1 MAKNDSMVE
10 SCGRICLGSL
20 EGIVDSKAGI
30 VDSMAGRFFSRR
42 ERLNECLTSFAVLS
56 KKECSRQNW
65 SFADSGQSLLKS
77 PLVNGRGRTHSE
89 PIGGGR
95 APKNK
100 SSDVVTLS
108 KREGAGGFSKRK
120 REREPQR
127 MMMIVTGNKRALTL
141 RR

>member
-1 MAKNDSMVE
+1 M
-10 SCGRICLGSL
+10 
-20 EGIVDSKAGI
+20 
-30 VDSMAGRFFSRR
+30 
-42 ERLNECLTSFAVLS
+42 NECSTGFAVLS

-108 KREGAGGFSKRK
+108 NREGAGGFSKRK
-120 REREPQR
+120 REREREPR
-127 MMMIVTGNKRALTL
+127 RMMIVTENKRGVEPYADD
-141 RR
+141 

>member
-1 MAKNDSMVE
+1 MIAD
-10 SCGRICLGSL
+10 L
-20 EGIVDSKAGI
+20 E
-30 VDSMAGRFFSRR
+30 RR
-42 ERLNECLTSFAVLS
+42 CQ
-56 KKECSRQNW
+56 K
-65 SFADSGQSLLKS
+65 SLLT
-77 PLVNGRGRTHSE
+77 NGRGRTHSE

-108 KREGAGGFSKRK
+108 NREGAGGFSKQRRE

-127 MMMIVTGNKRALTL
+127 MMMMTGNKRALTL